1 MNRSHVTMYFAA
13 ALITAGVVASDPRG
27 GDELELSW
35 FTIDGGG
42 AMLSTGGD
50 LELSGTIGQ
59 PDAGVLTGGDLTLS
73 GGFWFEQP
81 PGDCNATGDVSL
93 LDHEDFVACMTG
105 PTAAPLPPECMC
117 FDVDRDGDA
126 DVTDFALLQASFM
139 GQ

>member
-1 MNRSHVTMYFAA
+1 MNRSYVTVCVTA
-13 ALITAGVVASDPRG
+13 ALIVVCTVALASRG
-27 GDELELSW
+27 GDELDLSW

-59 PDAGVLTGGDLTLS
+59 PDAGVLAGGDLTLS

-105 PTAAPLPPECMC
+105 PESPPLPPECMC
-117 FDVDRDGDA
+117 FDVDRDGDT
-126 DVTDFALLQASFM
+126 DVMDFALLQAFFT
-139 GQ
+139 GL